1 MDYTPAPRSCP
12 LGAHGSAQW
21 GLHARSGGVQSRPL
35 AATLPNQARLL
46 KQHTDLT
53 QGSVVKHLVALTVPM
68 IAGVTAIMAYNL
80 TDTYFISKLADG
92 TEKLAAM
99 GFTFPVVMVV
109 GAIAMGIGMGASSC
123 ISRAIGKGDQHRVR
137 RLATDGLV
145 LALVLVAVLGITGL
159 LTMGPLFRLLGAKP
173 ELLPLIRKYMTL
185 WYSAVAVVVIP
196 MVGNNMIRATGNTFV
211 PSLIMI
217 LGAVLNV
224 ILDPLLIFGCGP
236 IQGMGIFGA
245 VLATVLSRLISGS
258 VSIWVLAR
266 HCGLLELSRP
276 HWQELVDSWKEMLCV
291 AIPAAGTHMLMPL
304 SRALMV
310 RMVASCETPAVAAM
324 AAVAAGARVERFLY
338 IVCIAMGS
346 CLIPLVGQNW
356 GAGRLD
362 RVRRIRNV
370 SAVFDISYGLL
381 SFLLALAVATPVA
394 RIFSDDPLVIERIVW
409 YLQAI
414 LLGSAL
420 HHVGVHTGFMFNAIN
435 RPGAAALFNAL
446 RMPTV
451 QISFAWIGLRVGGL
465 RGLFFG
471 LGIAPLLTGTV
482 ALVWFELILRQ
493 GERHQATDTV

>member
-1 MDYTPAPRSCP
+1 M
-12 LGAHGSAQW
+12 
-21 GLHARSGGVQSRPL
+21 
-35 AATLPNQARLL
+35 

-68 IAGVTAIMAYNL
+68 IAGVAAIMAYNL
-80 TDTYFISKLADG
+80 TDTYFISKLENG

-145 LALVLVAVLGITGL
+145 LALILVAVLGGTGL

-245 VLATVLSRLISGS
+245 VLATVLSRLVSGS

-266 HCGLLELSRP
+266 HCGLLELARP
-276 HWQELVDSWKEMLCV
+276 RWQELVDSWKEMLCV

-304 SRALMV
+304 SRALMIQ
-310 RMVASCETPAVAAM
+310 MVAGCGNPAV

-362 RVRRIRNV
+362 RVRHIRNV
-370 SAVFDISYGLL
+370 SAVFDILYGVL
-381 SFLLALAVATPVA
+381 SFLLALALATPVA
-394 RIFSDDPLVIERIVW
+394 RIFSSDPLVIERIVW

-451 QISFAWIGLRVGGL
+451 QISFAWVGLKIGGL
-465 RGLFFG
+465 RGLFLG
-471 LGIAPLLTGTV
+471 LGIAPLLTGTI
-482 ALVWFELILRQ
+482 ALIWFELILRHA
-493 GERHQATDTV
+493 ERGPNCHRKIDRVAPQP